1 MLRRQ
6 LIKKR
11 RRGLHIAHEAG
22 VIERA
27 GSRPAVAATSV
38 THGSLPVCAPHTVPP
53 DRAAFF
59 D

>member
-1 MLRRQ
+1 MTAPAAGDGSGERHAPGRQ

-27 GSRPAVAATSV
+27 GSRP
-38 THGSLPVCAPHTVPP
+38 
-53 DRAAFF
+53 
-59 D
+59 